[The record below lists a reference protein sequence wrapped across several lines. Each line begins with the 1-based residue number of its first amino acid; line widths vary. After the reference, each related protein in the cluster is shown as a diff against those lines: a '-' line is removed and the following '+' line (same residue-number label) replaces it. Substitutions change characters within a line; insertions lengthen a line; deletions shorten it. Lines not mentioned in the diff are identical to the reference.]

1 MSNSEASLESTPTWA
16 VAGVS
21 AVLICIALLIEH
33 ALHRL
38 TLLLERRKR
47 KTLNQVLRHVK
58 AELRNLGFMS
68 LLLTVAKQPIS
79 KICIPAGLGD
89 SLLPCKDAA
98 PPGRFTEEQSCQ
110 KKGKISLL
118 SSQGT
123 QQLQILI
130 IVLAMFHILS
140 SLVTLVLGE
149 AKMKRWKTW
158 EEETTT
164 LEHQLSNDP
173 RRLKLARQTSF
184 GERHLKSWSNHH
196 LFLWVV
202 CFLRQFTDSVSKADY
217 FSLRRGF
224 IAVHFS
230 QDCKF
235 EFRKFLRRSVD
246 RDFAVVVSISFW
258 IWLFAVFFIFFNA
271 YGFYSHYWL
280 PFIPLVILLA
290 IGTKLEV
297 IITTMCL
304 KSSNQAIVVPG
315 TICVEP
321 DNNFFWF
328 GRPRLLLH
336 LMQFILVQASSLST
350 PFSWHSSRGHGWV
363 GHDQCCSTLLYFE
376 LTMGMLMLQYNFGLR
391 SCFHREVADVVLSSG
406 VGILVQLLCAY
417 VTLPLY
423 ALVTQMGSSMKETI
437 FTDEVIESLRD
448 WKRRAR
454 KNVAERRSLAS
465 DKGEASSSSSH
476 APRKPE
482 FKYPSGRLELLE
494 VQRVVE
500 EIIQHGANNMPNDGE
515 LSFGL
520 WRRPIN

>member
-1 MSNSEASLESTPTWA
+1 MSNSEASLESTPSWA

-21 AVLICIALLIEH
+21 AVLICVALLIEH

-47 KTLNQVLRHVK
+47 KTLNRALGHVK

-89 SLLPCKDAA
+89 SFLPCKDAA

-110 KKGKISLL
+110 NKGKISLL

-140 SLVTLVLGE
+140 SLVTLALGE
-149 AKMKRWKTW
+149 AKVFFIHSSLLRTEEAKRL
-158 EEETTT
+158 
-164 LEHQLSNDP
+164 LEFVYP

-196 LFLWVV
+196 LFLWMV

-258 IWLFAVFFIFFNA
+258 IWMFAVFFIFFNA

-280 PFIPLVILLA
+280 PFIPLVILLV

-321 DNNFFWF
+321 DNSFFWF

-336 LMQFILVQASSLST
+336 LMQFILVQNSFQLAFFAWT
-350 PFSWHSSRGHGWV
+350 W
-363 GHDQCCSTLLYFE
+363 
-376 LTMGMLMLQYNFGLR
+376 YNFGLR
-391 SCFHREVADVVLSSG
+391 SCFHREVADVVLSFG

-465 DKGEASSSSSH
+465 DKDEASSSCSH
-476 APRKPE
+476 TPRKPE

-500 EIIQHGANNMPNDGE
+500 EIIQHGANNMSNDGE

>member
-1 MSNSEASLESTPTWA
+1 MSNSEASLESTPSWA

-21 AVLICIALLIEH
+21 AVLICVALLIEH

-47 KTLNQVLRHVK
+47 KTLNRALGHVK

-89 SLLPCKDAA
+89 SFLPCKDAA

-110 KKGKISLL
+110 NKGKISLL

-140 SLVTLVLGE
+140 SLVTLALGE

-196 LFLWVV
+196 LFLWMV
-202 CFLRQFTDSVSKADY
+202 CFLRQFTDSVSKTDY

-258 IWLFAVFFIFFNA
+258 IWMFAVFFIFFNA

-280 PFIPLVILLA
+280 PFIPLVILLV

-321 DNNFFWF
+321 DNSFFWF

-336 LMQFILVQASSLST
+336 LMQFILVQNSFQLAFFAWT
-350 PFSWHSSRGHGWV
+350 W
-363 GHDQCCSTLLYFE
+363 
-376 LTMGMLMLQYNFGLR
+376 YNFGLR
-391 SCFHREVADVVLSSG
+391 SCFHREVADVVLSFG

-465 DKGEASSSSSH
+465 DKDEASSSCSH
-476 APRKPE
+476 TPRKPE
-482 FKYPSGRLELLE
+482 FKYPSGRIELLE

-500 EIIQHGANNMPNDGE
+500 EIIQHGANNMSNDGE